1 MAEEAKEGSV
11 LHRVADQAERFL
23 EDGPVWIGVFAAIG
37 LLLLQVPWLDDLI
50 AKTGLE
56 NSQQLRTGVS
66 VVLLTGIL
74 LELRQVKRSVT
85 PAITGEHY
93 ADPHDMYTAL
103 TEKAR
108 AISDPAQRSLDV
120 LGLTLYSAWPV
131 LSFLL
136 QRPDVNGWTVRL
148 ATLSKD
154 ANALSLR
161 IPGDWPQESATTVR
175 QVKAFEASQGAI
187 HNHEITVYEYEFSPA
202 VHGFRLGNGDIF
214 ISTLLWEDDNCL
226 GKTGFA
232 YDYVPWHDTSSWA
245 ASNRE
250 LFNNWFDRTLRSS
263 SKEPP
268 AVTESSA

>member
-1 MAEEAKEGSV
+1 MAEGAKEGSV
-11 LHRVADQAERFL
+11 LHRAADRAERLL
-23 EDGPVWIGVFAAIG
+23 EEGPVWIGVFAAIG
-37 LLLLQVPWLDDLI
+37 LLLFQVPWLDDLI

-103 TEKAR
+103 TDKAK
-108 AISDPAQRSLDV
+108 AIADPAQRSLDV

-136 QRPDVNGWTVRL
+136 QRPEVNGWTVRL

-154 ANALSLR
+154 ANVLPLR
-161 IPGDWPQESATTVR
+161 IPEDWPQESATTAR
-175 QVKAFEASQGAI
+175 QVRAFAASQGAT
-187 HNHEITVYEYEFSPA
+187 HNHEITIYEYEFSPA

-214 ISTLLWEDDNCL
+214 ISTLLWQDDCL
-226 GKTGFA
+226 GKSGFA

-250 LFNNWFDRTLRSS
+250 LFKNWFDRTLRSS
-263 SKEPP
+263 PKEPP
-268 AVTESSA
+268 VVTKTPA